1 MEEEK
6 SFFSKLVERFKKSR
20 EERKIRK
27 SKTYNGAALID
38 PLKPSHVHQ
47 GEFDDFSNRLDND
60 SLIVLVFGKRGS
72 GKSSLGFR
80 LLENIYGK
88 TKRYCF
94 ALGIEKKLLPKWINP
109 IDDVEIAPNGS
120 VILVD
125 EGAIAFSSRDSM
137 KFKNKELGKLL
148 AIARHKDLTIIFV
161 TQNTGLIDRNV
172 LKLAD
177 TLFIK
182 EGSLLQLEMERTE
195 IKKFYEKSKKQLDKF
210 KDKKKYSY
218 VIDSDFE
225 GLVEHSLPSFWSESL
240 SKNKV
245 K

>member
-1 MEEEK
+1 MEGEK
-6 SFFSKLVERFKKSR
+6 SLFRKLVDSFKKSR
-20 EERKIRK
+20 EERIIKR
-27 SKTYNGAALID
+27 SDTYNKSAIVN

-47 GEFDDFSNRLDND
+47 GDFIDFSSRLDND
-60 SLIVLVFGKRGS
+60 SLIILVFGKRGS

-80 LLENIYGK
+80 LLENIYGN
-88 TKRYCF
+88 TKRSCF
-94 ALGIEKKLLPKWINP
+94 VLGIEKKYLPKWISP
-109 IDDVEIAPNGS
+109 VDDVESAPNGS

-125 EGAIAFSSRDSM
+125 EGAISFSSRDSM

-195 IKKFYEKSKKQLDKF
+195 IKKFYEKSKKHLDKY
-210 KDKKKYSY
+210 KEKKKYSY

-225 GLVEHSLPSFWSESL
+225 GLIEHSLPSFWSESL

-245 K
+245 S